1 MYLQK
6 MEIYGFKSF
15 AEKTVIDFKSGITA
29 IVGPNG
35 SGKSNIVDAIR
46 WVLGEQSMKSLRGEK
61 SYDIIFNG
69 TEFRRKLGYAE
80 VSIYFSNEDRFFDID
95 FNEIK
100 ITRKLYRNGDSEYL
114 LNDSKVRLKEVRE
127 LLMGTGIGKDGYSI
141 IGQGK
146 IDEILS
152 SNDEDRKR
160 IFEEAAG
167 IMKYKYRKNEAE
179 KKLEETD
186 LNLLRLKD
194 ILSEIDLNIPSLEE
208 KSEKA
213 KRYLK
218 ASRELEEIETK
229 IFLKSLNEIKIKKEE
244 FNEINKSFLET
255 EKSLKNQ
262 EESLNTKK
270 EENILEKENLTKELE
285 EKVNNSN
292 IKLEENEKAKRDIL
306 LKSELIKKENE
317 DIENLNKEKETLNIE
332 ISNKTK
338 EYNERYEK
346 YLKYSEDTKSFEQT
360 YLEKKTELDEKILKM
375 SNSEKELIELKEKID
390 KNIDEI
396 YSLNTENLLME
407 TNIEH
412 LKVENEK
419 NIEFKR
425 QYISELDKK
434 RTEKEDF
441 IKSNLELAQ
450 KKETEES
457 KIEILNNKV
466 DEAKENIYNFEKE
479 KKDLIALTSSLNGR
493 LNVLQVMET
502 QNESYGFAIKKVLE
516 EKSKRDDFNKI
527 VKGVVANLIDCDN
540 KYSVAIESALGY
552 SLQNIVVETK
562 EDASTVIDFLK
573 KNNYGRATFLPLNS
587 IKGMNTK
594 LKSNL
599 NHPGIIGFAKDLISY
614 DKMYENIFDYLL
626 GKVVIA
632 ENLKHGINFSKSD
645 GKQFKIV
652 TLDGDI
658 INASGAMTGG
668 SQNKT
673 KLGILSRKDEIKDLE
688 KQINKNEKKILDLE
702 NSIKKEEDNLLNIR
716 NLRADYYKTF
726 NKSSVEY
733 AIFEEKKSKIE
744 DDIKKYEN
752 LLDVKKNEFN
762 STDEDIKSL
771 KEKLKENLNKKELK
785 EKENKELEGY
795 LKIRENTKE
804 KEELN
809 ELQDEVTDL
818 KISLSSFKDSMESSL
833 EMANLVKEQIN
844 KNINL
849 SEEKEQKINEKRLNI
864 EKQKEVI
871 KTLEIEINKFE
882 NISNENKELID
893 NILKRQKENELKYYE
908 IQKSFEDLS
917 KSKLE
922 LTDKINKIEFEISKL
937 EFERERLIENMWENY
952 EITPN
957 SEIKIDENEI
967 ANIDLKDANKI
978 IKNLKEEIKNIG
990 PVDITSIDEYME
1002 IKERKDFLEKQKED
1016 MNTSIEEIK
1025 KAIIKLNNAMEE
1037 EFSTKF
1043 YEIRENF
1050 KIVFKEFFGG
1060 GDADLELSD
1069 EEDLLNSEIL
1079 IKAQPPGKKLQSML
1093 LLSGGER
1100 TLTAIALLFAI
1111 LKINPSPICVLDEIE
1126 AALDDINIDRFTNY
1140 LLNHTNTKTQFI
1152 IITHRK
1158 GTMEAAKTV
1167 YGVTMEEK
1175 GISKLV
1181 SLDFKK

>member
-80 VSIYFSNEDRFFDID
+80 VSIYFSNEDRFFDLD

-160 IFEEAAG
+160 IFEEASG
-167 IMKYKYRKNEAE
+167 IMKYKYRKIEAE
-179 KKLEETD
+179 KKLEDTD
-186 LNLLRLKD
+186 LNLVRLKD
-194 ILSEIDLNIPSLEE
+194 ILSEIDLNIPALEE

-218 ASRELEEIETK
+218 LSRGLEDIETK
-229 IFLKSLNEIKIKKEE
+229 IFLKSLNEIKLKKNE
-244 FNEINKSFLET
+244 FTETNNSYLET
-255 EKSLKNQ
+255 EKSLEK
-262 EESLNTKK
+262 EEENLNVRK
-270 EENILEKENLTKELE
+270 EENAKEKESLKKELE
-285 EKVNNSN
+285 EKLNASN
-292 IKLEENEKAKRDIL
+292 LKLEENEKAKRDIL
-306 LKSELIKKENE
+306 LKTELIKKENE
-317 DIENLNKEKETLNIE
+317 DIEILTKEKENLDIE
-332 ISNKTK
+332 ISDKTK

-346 YLKYSEDTKSFEQT
+346 YLKYVEDTKKFEET
-360 YLEKKTELDEKILKM
+360 YLEKKKELDEKVLKM
-375 SNSEKELIELKEKID
+375 SNSEKELIDLKEKID

-412 LKVENEK
+412 LKEESVKNE
-419 NIEFKR
+419 ELKR
-425 QYISELDKK
+425 QYISELDRK
-434 RTEKEDF
+434 RLEKEEF
-441 IKSNLELAQ
+441 IKSNLELSQ
-450 KKETEES
+450 KKQTEES
-457 KIEILNNKV
+457 KIEILNAKV
-466 DEAKENIYNFEKE
+466 EESKGNIFNFEKD

-527 VKGVVANLIDCDN
+527 IKGVVANLIECSN

-562 EDASTVIDFLK
+562 EDASKVIEFLK
-573 KNNYGRATFLPLNS
+573 RNNYGRATFLPLNS
-587 IKGMNTK
+587 IKSSGKNSGT
-594 LKSNL
+594 NL
-599 NHPGIIGFAKDLISY
+599 NYPGIIGFAKDLIAY
-614 DKMYENIFDYLL
+614 DKIYENIFDYLL

-632 ENLKHGINFSKSD
+632 DNLKQGIEFSK
-645 GKQFKIV
+645 GEGRQFKIV

-658 INASGAMTGG
+658 INSSGSMTGG

-673 KLGILSRKDEIKDLE
+673 KLGVLSRKDEIKDLE
-688 KQINKNEKKILDLE
+688 KQMNKNEKKILDLE
-702 NSIKKEEDNLLNIR
+702 NSIEKEEENLLKIR

-744 DDIKKYEN
+744 DEIKKYEN
-752 LLDVKKNEFN
+752 LLNVKKNELEKT
-762 STDEDIKSL
+762 SDDLLSL
-771 KEKLKENLNKKELK
+771 KQKLKENLDKKDQK
-785 EKENKELEGY
+785 EKENEELEGV
-795 LKIRENTKE
+795 LKNKENTKE

-818 KISLSSFKDSMESSL
+818 KISLSSFKDSIDSSL
-833 EMANLVKEQIN
+833 EMANIIKEQIN
-844 KNINL
+844 KSLNS
-849 SEEKEQKINEKRLNI
+849 SEEKENKINEKKLNI
-864 EKQKEVI
+864 EKQKEDI
-871 KTLEIEINKFE
+871 KALEVEVNNFE
-882 NISNENKELID
+882 NVSNENKELID
-893 NILKRQKENELKYYE
+893 SILNKQKENEEKYYE
-908 IQKSFEDLS
+908 IQKGFEDLS
-917 KSKLE
+917 KSRLE
-922 LTDKINKIEFEISKL
+922 IKDKINKIEFEISKL
-937 EFERERLIENMWENY
+937 EFERERIIENMWENY

-957 SEIKIDENEI
+957 SDIKIDEEETY
-967 ANIDLKDANKI
+967 NIDLKEANKN
-978 IKNLKEEIKNIG
+978 IKKLKDEIKQIG
-990 PVDITSIDEYME
+990 PVDVSSIDEYAE
-1002 IKERKDFLEKQKED
+1002 VKERKDFLEKQKED

-1025 KAIIKLNNAMEE
+1025 RAIVNLNKAMEE
-1037 EFSTKF
+1037 EFSSKF
-1043 YEIRENF
+1043 YKIKENF

-1069 EEDLLNSEIL
+1069 KEDLLNSEIT

-1158 GTMEAAKTV
+1158 GTMESAKTV